1 MVRPAWAGAGFKAAA
16 AAFQLGR
23 VAGAAVGIFAVA
35 CTAAGVAISA
45 LLLPVR
51 TGPLA
56 VGRVVEVPSGAT
68 AREVGALLQ
77 ERGLVR
83 SGLAF
88 AVLARAWGLDRQ
100 LQAGF
105 YRVRPDLSL
114 AEILRLLTSGSV
126 VVEEVTI
133 PEGYTIRSI
142 ASLLERRGLADAE
155 RFVALASDDRW
166 LFGAHRP
173 FEKPPGSLEGYL
185 FPDTYRFVRGQ
196 SEQSIIRRMVARFA
210 ERMLPLYRELGGASG
225 LSLHQAVI
233 LASIV
238 EKEAVVDWERPL
250 IASVFHN
257 RLRRG
262 RPLQADPTLQYVLDP
277 PPRKLLRTHLSIDS
291 PYNTYRYRGLP
302 PTPIASPGEASF
314 RAVLQ
319 PARTPYLYFV
329 ARGDGTH
336 IFSRTFAE
344 HVQAR
349 RSVAF

>member
-1 MVRPAWAGAGFKAAA
+1 MLGLAAVAGSLLGVAAA
-16 AAFQLGR
+16 
-23 VAGAAVGIFAVA
+23 
-35 CTAAGVAISA
+35 A

-51 TGPLA
+51 TGPLVA
-56 VGRVVEVPSGAT
+56 GRVVEIPVGAT

-77 ERGLVR
+77 QEGLVR
-83 SGLAF
+83 SARAF

-105 YRVRPDLSL
+105 YRLRADLSAGEL
-114 AEILRLLTSGSV
+114 VRLLAAGSV
-126 VVEEVTI
+126 AVEEVTI
-133 PEGYTIRSI
+133 PEGYNLRSI
-142 ASLLERRGLADAE
+142 AALLGRRGLVDVA
-155 RFVALASDDRW
+155 RFTELASDDHW
-166 LFGAHRP
+166 LFGEQRP
-173 FEKPPGSLEGYL
+173 FDKPPGSLEGYL
-185 FPDTYRFVRGQ
+185 FPDTYHFVRGQ
-196 SEQSIIRRMVARFA
+196 SEQSIIRRMVARFS
-210 ERMLPLYRELGGASG
+210 ERMLPIYQELGAQSG
-225 LSLHQAVI
+225 LSLHEAVV

-262 RPLQADPTLQYVLDP
+262 QPLQADPTVQYALDP
-277 PPRKLLRTHLSIDS
+277 APRRLSWAHLRIDS
-291 PYNTYRYRGLP
+291 PYNTYRYPGLP

-314 RAVLQ
+314 RAAVQ

-344 HVQAR
+344 HVRAR
-349 RSVAF
+349 RRTRF

>member
-1 MVRPAWAGAGFKAAA
+1 M
-16 AAFQLGR
+16 
-23 VAGAAVGIFAVA
+23 AGAAVAVLAVA
-35 CTAAGVAISA
+35 STAAGVAVWG

-56 VGRVVEVPSGAT
+56 AGRIVEVPAGAS

-77 ERGLVR
+77 EQGLVR

-105 YRVRPDLSL
+105 YRLRPDLSVS
-114 AEILRLLTSGSV
+114 EIVRLLAAGAV
-126 VVEEVTI
+126 AVEEVTI

-142 ASLLERRGLADAE
+142 AALLERKGLVDAA
-155 RFVALASDDRW
+155 RFVELASDDRW
-166 LFGAHRP
+166 LFGDQRP

-210 ERMLPLYRELGGASG
+210 ERLLPLYRELGAQSN
-225 LSLHQAVI
+225 LSLHEAVV

-262 RPLQADPTLQYVLDP
+262 QPLQADPTLMYVLDP
-277 PPRKLLRTHLSIDS
+277 PPRRLLRAHLSIDS

-314 RAVLQ
+314 RAALQ

-336 IFSRTFAE
+336 IFSRTFTE
-344 HVQAR
+344 HIRAR
-349 RSVAF
+349 RGLAF